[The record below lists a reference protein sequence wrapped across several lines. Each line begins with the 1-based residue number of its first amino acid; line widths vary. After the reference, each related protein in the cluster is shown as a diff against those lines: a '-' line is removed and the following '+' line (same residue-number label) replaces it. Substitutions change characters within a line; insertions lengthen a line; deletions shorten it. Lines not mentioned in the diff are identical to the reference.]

1 MFGDPEDDRASR
13 PATTW
18 SRASA
23 RCSSPSRSTPLPA
36 PRPSAST
43 PHSARRSTGTD
54 VDELRGIID
63 DSGAH
68 AQVEAVI
75 GQLSEHAVEAL
86 RAADID
92 AHARDV
98 LVELAAAATQ
108 RSV

>member
-1 MFGDPEDDRASR
+1 M
-13 PATTW
+13 
-18 SRASA
+18 
-23 RCSSPSRSTPLPA
+23 PLPA

-43 PHSARRSTGTD
+43 PRWARRSPTAD

-63 DSGAH
+63 DSGAR

-75 GQLSEHAVEAL
+75 GQLADHAVEAL

-92 AHARDV
+92 AHARGV

-108 RSV
+108 RAV